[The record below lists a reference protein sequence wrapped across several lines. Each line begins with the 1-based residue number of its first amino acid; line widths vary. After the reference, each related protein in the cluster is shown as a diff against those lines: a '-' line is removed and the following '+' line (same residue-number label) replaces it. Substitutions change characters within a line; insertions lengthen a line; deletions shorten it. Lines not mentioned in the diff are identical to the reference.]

1 MKTHIKIAFAAL
13 AMTAVLAGCATSQP
27 YYGQP
32 YPQNPPPQQGQP
44 PAQQQ
49 GMSKTGKGA
58 LIGALAGVA
67 AGLLSGDDAT
77 ERRQR
82 ALVGA
87 GVGGLAGAAI
97 GNYQDRQERALR
109 EQMAGT
115 GVDVVRDGNNIT
127 LNMPS
132 GITFDFDK
140 SNLKP
145 EFYPVLDNVAQ
156 DAAGVQPDHRRG
168 GRSYRQRR
176 QRRLQPEAVRTAC
189 QRGVE
194 LPDRS
199 WPQPRSFHRGR
210 RRREPPGGE
219 QRLRIRSR
227 AEPSCRD
234 HAGADRVLIRSLV
247 FDLERAAFGRL
258 FFICRSF
265 RLRFALT
272 PTPLPQAGEG
282 LTVASGRGLHRRPG
296 ESPGPRPSTCPPIT
310 VIPAKAGIHGRCFAF
325 ASTSKIFC
333 KTLNLISSSC
343 ANQRL
348 ALADTTSGPVQP

>member
-1 MKTHIKIAFAAL
+1 MKNQIKIAFAAL

-27 YYGQP
+27 YYGQQ
-32 YPQNPPPQQGQP
+32 YPQGQYPPQQQGQQPP

-109 EQMAGT
+109 DQMAGT

-145 EFYPVLDNVAQ
+145 EFYPVLDNVARTLQ
-156 DAAGVQPDHRRG
+156 EYNQTIVEVAGHTDSVGSDAYNQKL
-168 GRSYRQRR
+168 S
-176 QRRLQPEAVRTAC
+176 
-189 QRGVE
+189 
-194 LPDRS
+194 
-199 WPQPRSFHRGR
+199 
-210 RRREPPGGE
+210 E
-219 QRLRIRSR
+219 QRANAVSGYLTGHGLN
-227 AEPSCRD
+227 RD
-234 HAGADRVLIRSLV
+234 R
-247 FDLERAAFGRL
+247 
-258 FFICRSF
+258 FIVVG
-265 RLRFALT
+265 
-272 PTPLPQAGEG
+272 AGE
-282 LTVASGRGLHRRPG
+282 TRPVASNDSESGRAQNRRVEITLVPI
-296 ESPGPRPSTCPPIT
+296 ES
-310 VIPAKAGIHGRCFAF
+310 
-325 ASTSKIFC
+325 
-333 KTLNLISSSC
+333 
-343 ANQRL
+343 
-348 ALADTTSGPVQP
+348 